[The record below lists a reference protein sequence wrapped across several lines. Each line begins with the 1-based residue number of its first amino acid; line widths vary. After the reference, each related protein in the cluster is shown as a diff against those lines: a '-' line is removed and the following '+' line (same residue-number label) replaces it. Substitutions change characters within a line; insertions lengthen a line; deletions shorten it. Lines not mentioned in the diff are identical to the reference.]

1 MTIAVL
7 TSESSWFVPFAQE
20 FVAVLNTKGYDAVL
34 FFEHEKITEEFEV
47 VFILSYFRI
56 IENGYLKRHKHNLV
70 VHESALPSGK
80 GWSPL
85 FWQILEG
92 KDRIPVVLFEVNEK
106 IDEGDIYIADYILLK
121 GYELNEEI
129 RYKHAQK
136 STEMCLKFL
145 CDYNILKR
153 TKQEGVESH
162 YPKRTPKDSELD
174 IDKSIKEQFN
184 LLRIVNNNDYPAFFY
199 YKQHKYII
207 KIYGEGDG

>member
-1 MTIAVL
+1 MKIAVL
-7 TSESSWFVPFAQE
+7 TSENSWFVPYAQE
-20 FVAVLNTKGYDAVL
+20 LVVALNTKGYDAVL
-34 FFEHEKITEEFEV
+34 FFEHEMIIEEFEV

-56 IENGYLKRHKHNLV
+56 IENEYLAMHKYNLV
-70 VHESALPSGK
+70 VHESALPHGK

-85 FWQILEG
+85 LWQILEG
-92 KDRIPVVLFEVNEK
+92 KDRIPVVLFEANEK
-106 IDEGDIYIADYILLK
+106 IDEGDIYLADHILLK
-121 GYELNEEI
+121 GHELNGEI
-129 RYKHAQK
+129 RYKQAQK

-145 CDYNILKR
+145 CDYNILKG

-162 YPKRTPKDSELD
+162 YSKRTPKDSELD

-207 KIYGEGDG
+207 KIYGEGDE